1 MKEREIYADLRT
13 LSPIIVRLDGR
24 AFHQVTRNL
33 SFIEPFD
40 ERFAAAMTQ
49 VTSRLLGDAG
59 FAPVFGYTFSDEISL
74 YFTECPYLGRV
85 EKIDSVLASF
95 AASTL
100 TIALQLKEPVSFDAR
115 IIPVTPDHVLSYLS
129 WRQQE
134 AWRNHMNGW
143 SQKLLKDEGYTSQ
156 EAASMLHAMKAAELH
171 EFCFQ
176 RGVNLAMTPAWQRR
190 GILVYR
196 NVIEKEGYNPKTDE
210 KTITT
215 RRIVMIDKDI
225 PLFGK
230 PDGRELLCKI
240 LSGYINIF

>member
-13 LSPIIVRLDGR
+13 LSPLIIRLDGR
-24 AFHQVTRNL
+24 AFHQVTRSY
-33 SFIEPFD
+33 SFSEPFD
-40 ERFAAAMTQ
+40 EVFAEAMAD
-49 VTSRLLGDAG
+49 VTKALIRDAG

-74 YFTECPYLGRV
+74 YFTECPFQGRV
-85 EKIDSVLASF
+85 EKIDSVLASY
-95 AASTL
+95 ASSAF
-100 TIALQLKEPVSFDAR
+100 TIRLQLTEPVAFDAR
-115 IIPVTPDHVLSYLS
+115 IIPVSPDHVLPYLS

-143 SQKLLKDEGYTSQ
+143 SQKLLKDEGFTSQ

-176 RGVNLAMTPAWQRR
+176 RGVNLALTPAWQRR

-196 NVIEKEGYNPKTDE
+196 NVVQKEGYNPKKDE

-215 RRIVMIDKDI
+215 RRVLVIDKDI

-230 PDGRELLCKI
+230 PEGNLLIEQLMKN
-240 LSGYINIF
+240 GNI

>member
-24 AFHQVTRNL
+24 SFHQVTRTLQL
-33 SFIEPFD
+33 SEPFD
-40 ERFAAAMTQ
+40 ERFADAMAY
-49 VTSRLLGDAG
+49 VTRALITDAG

-74 YFTECPYLGRV
+74 YFTENIFLGRV

-95 AASTL
+95 ASSCL
-100 TIALQLKEPVSFDAR
+100 TIALELKEPISFDAR
-115 IIPVTPDHVLSYLS
+115 IIPVTPDHVLPYLS

-143 SQKLLKDEGYTSQ
+143 SQKLLKDDGYTSA
-156 EAASMLHAMKAAELH
+156 EAASVLHAMKAAELH
-171 EFCFQ
+171 EYCFQ

-196 NVIEKEGYNPKTDE
+196 TIVGKEGYNPKTDE

-215 RRIVMIDKDI
+215 RMIVTIDKDI

-230 PDGRELLCKI
+230 PEGRNLIEGIIRKNLE
-240 LSGYINIF
+240 

>member
-13 LSPIIVRLDGR
+13 FSPIIVRLDGR
-24 AFHQVTRNL
+24 SFHQVTRTL
-33 SFIEPFD
+33 QFSEPFD
-40 ERFAAAMTQ
+40 ERFADAMAH
-49 VTSRLLGDAG
+49 VTRALITDAG
-59 FAPVFGYTFSDEISL
+59 FAPLFGYTFSDEISL
-74 YFTECPYLGRV
+74 YFTENIFLGRV

-95 AASTL
+95 ASSCL
-100 TIALQLKEPVSFDAR
+100 TIALGLKEPISFDAR
-115 IIPVTPDHVLSYLS
+115 IIPVTLDHVLPYLS

-143 SQKLLKDEGYTSQ
+143 SQKLLKDEGYTSA
-156 EAASMLHAMKAAELH
+156 EAASLLHAMKAAELH
-171 EFCFQ
+171 ELCFQ

-196 NVIEKEGYNPKTDE
+196 IVIEKEGYNPKKDE

-215 RRIVMIDKDI
+215 RRVVTIDKDI

-230 PDGRELLCKI
+230 PEGKDLIEQMIR
-240 LSGYINIF
+240 

>member
-24 AFHQVTRNL
+24 AFHQVTDKLNF
-33 SFIEPFD
+33 SEPFD
-40 ERFAAAMTQ
+40 EKFSDAMAF
-49 VTSRLLGDAG
+49 VTKGLLIDAG

-74 YFTECPYLGRV
+74 YFTENLFLGRV

-95 AASTL
+95 ASSCL
-100 TIALQLKEPVSFDAR
+100 TIALELKEPVSFDAR
-115 IIPVTPDHVLSYLS
+115 VIPVTPDHVLPYLS

-143 SQKLLKDEGYTSQ
+143 SHKLLKDEGYTSQ

-176 RGVNLAMTPAWQRR
+176 RGVNLVMTPAWQRR

-196 NVIEKEGYNPKTDE
+196 TVVEKEGYNPKTDE

-215 RRIVMIDKDI
+215 RRVVTIDKDI

-230 PDGRELLCKI
+230 PDGEELLIQLMRDERQK
-240 LSGYINIF
+240 